1 LATNGLPIAGTCDE
15 PRIVTD
21 RSTPSPTHAASADGE
36 FVYSNAGHNSQALL
50 APDGIWSL
58 GTGGPILGALLDAEF
73 EQETLRLQRGNTMV
87 MFTDGATE
95 ARTARDEE
103 FGEDR
108 LMACLSANA
117 ASPPVVLLNRIFTS
131 VREFCQRAD
140 QTDDIIV
147 TVTRYG

>member
-21 RSTPSPTHAASADGE
+21 RYTPSPTHAASADGE

-50 APDGIWSL
+50 APDGIWRL
-58 GTGGPILGALLDAEF
+58 GTGGPNLGTLLDAESNRRHCAF
-73 EQETLRLQRGNTMV
+73 NAANTMV
-87 MFTDGATE
+87 MFTDGVTE
-95 ARTARDEE
+95 ACTARDEE

-108 LMACLSANA
+108 LMACLSSDA
-117 ASPPVVLLNRIFTS
+117 ASLPVVLNRIFTS

-140 QTDDIIV
+140 QTDGIPV